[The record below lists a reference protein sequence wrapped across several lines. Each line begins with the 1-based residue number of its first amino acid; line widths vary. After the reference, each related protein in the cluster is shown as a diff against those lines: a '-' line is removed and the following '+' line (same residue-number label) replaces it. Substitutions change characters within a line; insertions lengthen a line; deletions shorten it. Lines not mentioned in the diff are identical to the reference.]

1 MDFYTIVTILAGL
14 IVLAGFTVIVLFILA
29 LPGKIARRRGHP
41 HADAVELMGWLGVL
55 GGVSWISALIWSI
68 HDSLTVDIRRT
79 PKGEKERIRSILA
92 EAGLDPAKAD
102 EIVGEKGPGGSES

>member
-1 MDFYTIVTILAGL
+1 MDFYFILTIISFIVILAALTTVVLL
-14 IVLAGFTVIVLFILA
+14 ILG

-79 PKGEKERIRSILA
+79 PAGEREHIRGILE
-92 EAGLDPAKAD
+92 EAGVDPDRAD
-102 EIVGEKGPGGSES
+102 EILGNRPRGARP